1 MRRIAHISD
10 PHILAPQPRTDGYG
24 LRVRYLN
31 LGRPIDAAERKA
43 KLRRAL
49 ATAKKTGA
57 DHLVISGDLTELGTE
72 REFEEF
78 ATILDEAGLPSDSV
92 TLVPG
97 NHDAYSSVGSWRRAM
112 AGPLR
117 RYAPASAAEPG
128 KVVDRG
134 SVALLPLDVT
144 CYQSI
149 ARSGGEFTREASA
162 ALERRLGDPAF
173 RSKAVVVVQHHP
185 PFGFNPI
192 LHWFDGLKGNTRLLD
207 LLARFAHVQVL
218 HGHLHRVIDRIL
230 GAVGSKSRIF
240 GAPAI
245 VEDDGSSR
253 VRLYEV
259 RDGFLESAG
268 LVAT

>member
-10 PHILAPQPRTDGYG
+10 PHILAPQSKRDGHG
-24 LRVRYLN
+24 LRLRYLN
-31 LGRPIDAAERKA
+31 LGRPIDGDERKT

-49 ATAKKTGA
+49 ETAKKTGA
-57 DHLVISGDLTELGTE
+57 DHFVISGDLTELGTA

-78 ATILDEAGLPSDSV
+78 AGLLDEAALPADAV

-97 NHDAYSSVGSWRRAM
+97 NHDAYSSADSWQRAM
-112 AGPLR
+112 AGPLA
-117 RYAPASAAEPG
+117 RYASASAAEPG

-134 SVALLPLDVT
+134 AVAFLPLDVT
-144 CYQSI
+144 CDQTI
-149 ARSGGEFTREASA
+149 ARSGGEFTREASV
-162 ALERRLGDPAF
+162 ALEQRLADPAL

-230 GAVGSKSRIF
+230 GAVGTNSRVF

-245 VEDDGSSR
+245 VEDNGSSR

-259 RDGFLESAG
+259 RGGLLESAG